1 MYPVSSFEFHRPAC
15 QCEEFIMALSREI
28 YRKLQ
33 AIVGSEYVSQD
44 PVICEAY
51 NTSRGVYGKDM
62 GVERVLGK
70 KPVCVIL
77 PGTTQEIQKI
87 VKLANRYKI
96 PYVAASSYSM
106 THCGARVQNCILIDL
121 KRMNRLEIDDK
132 HMYAMVEPGVIYSQ
146 LQEQAMMSGLY
157 ITVPGGG
164 SQVSVVANHLMWG
177 LSPLNYRQGMAC
189 RRILGVEWVLPDGE
203 LLKLG
208 SRAISEDYFWGD
220 GLGIDLR
227 GLVRGWVGWFGGMGI
242 VTSMAVKL
250 QPFQPERL
258 KPIGISPE
266 TTLQLPHNRM
276 RWYNFTMPDQKSL
289 LDALYE
295 IGKSEIAAAA
305 TRVPALW
312 RYLAQAK
319 SKQDFWRKWAKLD
332 KEEINNTY
340 IIRVLLIGY
349 TSEAQLEY
357 EERVLM
363 DIMEEYGGKLRRTRQ
378 TDQSW
383 IKSAD
388 SVRMWSMTGGYVSVE
403 LHIDTVLSSL
413 KIGEKVAEIKKGFTP
428 PLMDDYGDPGWI
440 QIIELGHMGYVESLV
455 YFDPDV
461 ADDRHVADHVAYIE
475 IPKEDIRLGGLNGFM
490 IQQSPLC
497 LTGPAYGPN
506 FHLWML
512 KIKEAFDPNNIS
524 NPPFPFDIDQLVEG
538 VDWLKKN
545 W

>member
-1 MYPVSSFEFHRPAC
+1 
-15 QCEEFIMALSREI
+15 MALSKEI
-28 YRKLQ
+28 YQKLQ
-33 AIVGSEYVSQD
+33 TIAGTEYISQD

-51 NTSRGVYGKDM
+51 TITRGGYGKDM
-62 GVERVLGK
+62 GLERVLGK

-77 PGTTQEIQKI
+77 PGTTQEIQEILKF
-87 VKLANRYKI
+87 ANRHTI
-96 PYVAASSYSM
+96 PYVAASSYSII
-106 THCGARVQNCILIDL
+106 HAGARVNDCMLIDL
-121 KRMNRLEIDDK
+121 KRMNRLEIDDT
-132 HMYAMVEPGVIYSQ
+132 HMYALVEPGVIYSQ
-146 LQEQAMMSGLY
+146 LQAQAMQRGLY

-164 SQVSVVANHLMWG
+164 SQVSVLANHLMWG

-189 RRILGVEWVLPDGE
+189 RRILGADWVLPDGE

-208 SRAISEDYFWGD
+208 SRATGEDYFWGD
-220 GLGIDLR
+220 GLGIDIR

-242 VTSMAVKL
+242 VTRMAVKL
-250 QPFQPERL
+250 QPFQPEPL

-266 TTLQLPHNRM
+266 TTLQLPCNRM

-289 LDALYE
+289 LDALHE

-319 SKQDFWRKWAKLD
+319 DKQDFWRKWDKLD
-332 KEEINNTY
+332 KEKINNTH

-349 TSEAQLEY
+349 TSEAQLAY

-363 DIMEEYGGKLRRTRQ
+363 DIMEEYNGTLRRTRQ

-383 IKSAD
+383 IQSAD
-388 SVRMWSMTGGYVSVE
+388 SVRMWAMTGGYVSVE
-403 LHIDTVLSSL
+403 LYIDTILSSL
-413 KIGEKVAEIKKGFTP
+413 KIGEKVAEIRKSFTP
-428 PLMDDYGDPGWI
+428 PLMEDYGDPGWF

-455 YFDPDV
+455 YFDPNE
-461 ADDRHVADHVAYIE
+461 ADDRRVADRIAYIE
-475 IPKEDIRLGGLNGFM
+475 IPKEDIRWGGLNGFM
-490 IQQSPLC
+490 LQQSPLY

-512 KIKEAFDPNNIS
+512 KIKKAFDTHNIS
-524 NPPFPFDIDQLVEG
+524 NPPFPFDVDYLVED
-538 VDWLKKN
+538 VDWLRKD